1 MQVFFH
7 SQSAFLRW
15 QGQMEI
21 NLDTQFFLRIALI
34 YYGQSVRLY
43 LQ

>member
-1 MQVFFH
+1 
-7 SQSAFLRW
+7 
-15 QGQMEI
+15 MEI